1 MKAIKEHVL
10 NYQESRYKMAIIA
23 DAMRAMT
30 TTKQRDN
37 ESLQDYTR
45 QFKTS
50 REILESHIGGPL
62 ILLKYVK
69 TMSQYDEKYPDKT
82 DRLIHK
88 ASEQFFA
95 HIYMENSDQ
104 DKYGSI
110 SKNCS
115 EAL

>member
-1 MKAIKEHVL
+1 
-10 NYQESRYKMAIIA
+10 MAIIA
-23 DAMRAMT
+23 DAMRAIT

-45 QFKTS
+45 RFKTS

-69 TMSQYDEKYPDKT
+69 TMSQYDDNGTDKA

-88 ASEQFFA
+88 ASDQFFA

-110 SKNCS
+110 SNNLNEQKSLGNNQYS
-115 EAL
+115 NTVV